1 MFRFVKRVMALFM
14 TIAVTPL
21 AAADCLSDTNLL
33 RLENDYEQA
42 IRTADVAWLERTLAE
57 DFIWVHNHASAYE
70 SRAMLMAR
78 LRAEDYQPPKSREL
92 SEVSVIRQG
101 DTAVVYGLS
110 TVDKHT
116 EGARH
121 ANRYHFMRTWLKTP
135 VSCRLLAGQ
144 TMKVWS
150 TEGNDR

>member
-1 MFRFVKRVMALFM
+1 MFRFVKCVVVLFM
-14 TIAVTPL
+14 AIAMTPL
-21 AAADCLSDTNLL
+21 AMADCLSDTPL
-33 RLENDYEQA
+33 
-42 IRTADVAWLERTLAE
+42 RTL
-57 DFIWVHNHASAYE
+57 DNGFIWVHNHAVAYE
-70 SRAMLMAR
+70 SRAMLLER

-92 SEVSVIRQG
+92 SEVTVIREG

-110 TVDKHT
+110 TVDKQS

-135 VSCRLLAGQ
+135 EGCCLLAGQ

-150 TEGNDR
+150 TEESDP